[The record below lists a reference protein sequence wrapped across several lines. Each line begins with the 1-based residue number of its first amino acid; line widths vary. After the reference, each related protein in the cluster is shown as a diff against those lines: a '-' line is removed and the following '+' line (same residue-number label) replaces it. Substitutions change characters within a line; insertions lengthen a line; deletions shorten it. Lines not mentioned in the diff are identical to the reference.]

1 VTIVKI
7 CGIMD
12 LDNGLVAI
20 DAGADYLGFI
30 FYPPSSRYLL
40 LDQAAELIQELRAA
54 RPSGWKAVGVFVN
67 EPLELVCSIQKQCAL
82 DVVQLNGEEPA
93 DYSRAIP
100 GPVFKSVRFGEMV
113 VDGAPIT
120 AAALSAERILL
131 DANVPGRYGGTGV
144 TYDWAAVRLAV
155 ADGFLAGG
163 LAPENVA
170 QAIEVAQPWGVDVS
184 SGVER
189 QGRKDP
195 GLIRAFL
202 HAIRQ
207 AQVPSSATTMK

>member
-12 LDNGLVAI
+12 VENGLVAI

-30 FYPPSSRYLL
+30 FYPPSSRYLSP
-40 LDQAAELIQELRAA
+40 DIAAQLIQDLRSA

-67 EPLELVCSIQKQCAL
+67 EPIELVCSVQVRCAL

-93 DYSRAIP
+93 DYARAVP
-100 GPVFKSVRFGEMV
+100 GPVFKSMRFGEMATEGV
-113 VDGAPIT
+113 PTT
-120 AAALSAERILL
+120 AKALGAERILL

-155 ADGFLAGG
+155 TDGFLAGG

-195 GLIRAFL
+195 NLIRAFL
-202 HAIRQ
+202 QAIRQ
-207 AQVPSSATTMK
+207 APVPSSAPNS